1 MNIALCTDE
10 NFVIPCLTCITS
22 ILENNKDE
30 ECHVYV
36 LTEGLTDNSI
46 DKFHKL
52 STIYSQPIE
61 IRTIRIDKLKN
72 LKVRPPFPVSMYF
85 RFLLPGILNGEEK
98 VLYLDCDIIVRH
110 SIVDMYNVDL
120 IDKAC
125 AVVIDQ
131 HCDDVLMQNN
141 VRIRSSYF
149 NSGVMV
155 MNLDYWRKNN
165 VANNLINYIYNNP
178 ERCIYPDQDALNI
191 VLDSKVEYL
200 NPTYNF
206 QHYWAV
212 SFHLSK
218 TSYLRHK
225 EIIEASKDPVIV
237 HFCSQKPWHIKF
249 YNPYKS
255 EFYRYNKLHSFVGN
269 AMRNKI
275 IRTVLYKFF
284 NRLNLISEDLALK
297 FNR

>member
-1 MNIALCTDE
+1 MD
-10 NFVIPCLTCITS
+10 LT
-22 ILENNKDE
+22 
-30 ECHVYV
+30 
-36 LTEGLTDNSI
+36 
-46 DKFHKL
+46 
-52 STIYSQPIE
+52 
-61 IRTIRIDKLKN
+61 
-72 LKVRPPFPVSMYF
+72 
-85 RFLLPGILNGEEK
+85 
-98 VLYLDCDIIVRH
+98 
-110 SIVDMYNVDL
+110 
-120 IDKAC
+120 DKAC

-131 HCDDVLMQNN
+131 HSDDVLMQNN

-149 NSGVMV
+149 NSGVML

-225 EIIEASKDPVIV
+225 EIIEASEDPVIV
-237 HFCSQKPWHIKF
+237 HFCSQKPWHIKC

-255 EFYRYNKLHSFVGN
+255 EFYRYNKLHPFVGN
-269 AMRNKI
+269 AMKNKI

-284 NRLNLISEDLALK
+284 NRINLISEDLTSK
-297 FNR
+297 YNR

>member
-22 ILENNKDE
+22 ILENNKDD
-30 ECHVYV
+30 ECHVFV
-36 LTEGLTDNSI
+36 LTEGLTEYSVE
-46 DKFHKL
+46 KFKKL
-52 STIYSQPIE
+52 SVCYSQAIDV
-61 IRTIRIDKLKN
+61 RTIETDRLRG

-85 RFLLPGILNGEEK
+85 RFLLPEILNEEEK

-110 SIVDMYNVDL
+110 SLSDMYNMDL
-120 IDKAC
+120 TEKAC

-141 VRIRSSYF
+141 VRISSSYF
-149 NSGVMV
+149 NSGVML
-155 MNLDYWRKNN
+155 MNLDYWRNN
-165 VANNLINYIYNNP
+165 NIANELIDFIYNNP

-191 VLDSKVEYL
+191 VLDSKVEYM

-212 SFHLSK
+212 SFHMSK

-225 EIIEASKDPVIV
+225 EIIEASEDPVIV
-237 HFCSQKPWHIKF
+237 HFCSQKPWHIKC

-255 EFYRYNKLHSFVGN
+255 EFYRYNKLHPFVGN
-269 AMRNKI
+269 AMKNKI

-284 NRLNLISEDLALK
+284 NRINLISEDLTSK
-297 FNR
+297 YNR